1 MSASITKQVNK
12 RMEKVAETGTNFLC
26 AGIVLTINRHH
37 STHGVLIS
45 FFSGKEVVSDV
56 SATLTSSKDKMTGAL
71 SRLGKH
77 YEQTQISLFVFT

>member
-1 MSASITKQVNK
+1 MRRYNSDY
-12 RMEKVAETGTNFLC
+12 
-26 AGIVLTINRHH
+26 HH
-37 STHGVLIS
+37 STHSVLIK

-77 YEQTQISLFVFT
+77 YEQRQLSLYLLDVFQCCDLTSQEDWLKVRDREEN

>member
-1 MSASITKQVNK
+1 MRRYNSDY
-12 RMEKVAETGTNFLC
+12 
-26 AGIVLTINRHH
+26 HH
-37 STHGVLIS
+37 STHGVLIK

-77 YEQTQISLFVFT
+77 YEQRQFSLYLLDVFQCCDLTSQEDWLKVRDREEN